1 MSGRRHVSGRSLC
14 LSGAK
19 YIGSSAWRWV
29 ATIGV
34 ATRLVLGADRIEL
47 LRRGAGAVE
56 TGRSRKPRRRVSAR
70 PASALRPGFCDFWP
84 LGWSAGSG
92 PSRRG
97 PVPIR
102 VASEAGL
109 PGAEITPPGSDPL
122 PRMRGWRDLRS
133 SRHKRRCLYERSYQ
147 SPSNNPSANTASD
160 TPARTSTSTAS
171 LEYQV
176 VGIISPRPQQ
186 IGGAPNVDFRDHR
199 GRMVLS
205 YSTSAGP
212 TQDLG

>member
-122 PRMRGWRDLRS
+122 PRMRGWRDL
-133 SRHKRRCLYERSYQ
+133 SRRDIGVGCLYERSYQ

-171 LEYQV
+171 LDYRSWNYISQAPSRLAARQMLIS
-176 VGIISPRPQQ
+176 GIIEGVWCCLTRP
-186 IGGAPNVDFRDHR
+186 
-199 GRMVLS
+199 
-205 YSTSAGP
+205 SARP